1 MRSKLVLA
9 LAASAV
15 MALAACGS
23 DDSSSGSDATT
34 APAATTTAPAAATTA
49 ASSATT
55 AASSATT
62 AASPATTAG
71 SSATT
76 AASGAVSV
84 KVADTALGKIL
95 VNGQGR
101 TLYMF
106 KSDTGGVPT
115 CSGSCA
121 EIWPA
126 ALVEGT
132 PVAEGVDTEVTTVP
146 ALAGGQQL
154 KVDEYPLYLFTGDV
168 GPGDTNGQG
177 ISNVWFVVGADGEPI
192 ES

>member
-1 MRSKLVLA
+1 MRSQLVLA

-23 DDSSSGSDATT
+23 DDDSSGSDTT

-49 ASSATT
+49 ASPATT

-62 AASPATTAG
+62 AASPATTAA

-84 KVADTALGKIL
+84 KVADTPLGQIL

-132 PVAEGVDTEVTTVP
+132 PVAEGVDAEVTTVP

-154 KVDEYPLYLFTGDV
+154 KVADYPLYLFTGDV

-177 ISNVWFVVGADGEPI
+177 ISSVWFVVGADGEPI